1 MRWERLILS
10 SPDSTVTVRFHP
22 RLTVVVGVGPVER
35 EGVTSEVLG
44 ALGGPRPGTNLE
56 LVGGD
61 NRRIAVLRPGWGLG
75 DRVLDPDSGEDLSP
89 RYQTPDGRLDLL
101 APLGLSPADARR
113 LMRFTAIDAL
123 APAEEQRI
131 VNALAALP
139 QATLWPAADRL
150 VLARSALEHAAT
162 EMGMSA
168 SDSGAFAEVEQRHEE
183 FEKAQDRCD
192 AIRHHGIF
200 TGLACAL
207 AGIPA
212 VVLNRLAAVPFVIL
226 AAAFTAVSVVF
237 RRRLEVARVREQD
250 ALVSAGA
257 SSYGGFVHQRI
268 AVLMNQQEFRFRQA
282 SSAVTEHR
290 RAQAAWT
297 KLVGDVDVD
306 WARARQ
312 AAVTAAA
319 ADAGDRDAARLA
331 QELRRSQPANPRL
344 LGELLLK
351 RVDELHAVG
360 PTGEELP
367 LILDEPFEGLEPA
380 ALRWLLELV
389 LRVGGHPQ
397 LVLLTEDPEI
407 AAWAE
412 REAVG
417 GNVAVVAP
425 SPARRTP
432 QPAGV

>member
-1 MRWERLILS
+1 
-10 SPDSTVTVRFHP
+10 
-22 RLTVVVGVGPVER
+22 
-35 EGVTSEVLG
+35 
-44 ALGGPRPGTNLE
+44 
-56 LVGGD
+56 
-61 NRRIAVLRPGWGLG
+61 
-75 DRVLDPDSGEDLSP
+75 
-89 RYQTPDGRLDLL
+89 
-101 APLGLSPADARR
+101 
-113 LMRFTAIDAL
+113 
-123 APAEEQRI
+123 
-131 VNALAALP
+131 
-139 QATLWPAADRL
+139 
-150 VLARSALEHAAT
+150 VLARNALEHAAT

-183 FEKAQDRCD
+183 FETAQDRCD

-200 TGLACAL
+200 TGVACAL

-237 RRRLEVARVREQD
+237 RRRLEVARAKEEE
-250 ALVSAGA
+250 ALSNAGA
-257 SSYGGFVHQRI
+257 ASYGGFVHQRI
-268 AVLMNQQEFRFRQA
+268 AVLMSQQEFRFRQA

-319 ADAGDRDAARLA
+319 AEAGDHDAVRLA

-412 REAVG
+412 REALG

-425 SPARRTP
+425 SPTRHTP

>member
-212 VVLNRLAAVPFVIL
+212 VVLNRLAAVPFVIM

-237 RRRLEVARVREQD
+237 RRRLEVARVKEEE
-250 ALVSAGA
+250 ALTHAGA
-257 SSYGGFVHQRI
+257 ASYGGFVHQRI

-319 ADAGDRDAARLA
+319 ADAGDRDAAHLA

-344 LGELLLK
+344 LGELLLR
-351 RVDELHAVG
+351 RVDELQSVG

-412 REAVG
+412 REALG

-425 SPARRTP
+425 SPTRHTP

>member
-1 MRWERLILS
+1 MIVGSRALHPRVRGVDSNQVRWERLILS

-22 RLTVVVGVGPVER
+22 RLTVVVGVGPLER

-183 FEKAQDRCD
+183 F
-192 AIRHHGIF
+192 
-200 TGLACAL
+200 
-207 AGIPA
+207 
-212 VVLNRLAAVPFVIL
+212 
-226 AAAFTAVSVVF
+226 
-237 RRRLEVARVREQD
+237 
-250 ALVSAGA
+250 
-257 SSYGGFVHQRI
+257 
-268 AVLMNQQEFRFRQA
+268 
-282 SSAVTEHR
+282 
-290 RAQAAWT
+290 
-297 KLVGDVDVD
+297 
-306 WARARQ
+306 
-312 AAVTAAA
+312 
-319 ADAGDRDAARLA
+319 
-331 QELRRSQPANPRL
+331 
-344 LGELLLK
+344 
-351 RVDELHAVG
+351 
-360 PTGEELP
+360 
-367 LILDEPFEGLEPA
+367 
-380 ALRWLLELV
+380 
-389 LRVGGHPQ
+389 
-397 LVLLTEDPEI
+397 
-407 AAWAE
+407 
-412 REAVG
+412 
-417 GNVAVVAP
+417 
-425 SPARRTP
+425 
-432 QPAGV
+432 